1 MPVDPRVLVVVPAFN
16 AETTILE
23 TLQTILASTVPL
35 RCVVVDPSSTD
46 ATPSLIA
53 ELARNDARLTYARVD
68 PGGPGVTRRRGAEG
82 ASEELLIFVDADDVW
97 SPGCLEALVAALDA
111 NATAPLAVARFST
124 VDWAGHPV
132 EVSSYPTWVEVPQ
145 RPVRLHLEASSVL
158 DFATASSRLCFPP
171 PAGVLVRR
179 SAYEAVGG
187 FDPGVERSE
196 DVFTWIKMT
205 QLGSGVRA
213 TDAHFSYRV
222 HEGQRSQSSGRGR
235 GAIRARVLGLSVARD
250 RSLLL
255 VSLHGA
261 IATYAT
267 FARERISAG
276 LRRRDAH
283 ALGAGLRN
291 LAICGYLA
299 GWALV
304 WLVVPNAVRAR
315 RFAGGIDRGLRRS

>member
-1 MPVDPRVLVVVPAFN
+1 MARSTIATVTTPLPNDLHEWVSFDDHEEDRTWVFDVTFLTSSWNCIFGNGCQGVLTGTA
-16 AETTILE
+16 
-23 TLQTILASTVPL
+23 
-35 RCVVVDPSSTD
+35 
-46 ATPSLIA
+46 
-53 ELARNDARLTYARVD
+53 
-68 PGGPGVTRRRGAEG
+68 
-82 ASEELLIFVDADDVW
+82 EELVQGCCSYGAHFVDADDVW

-124 VDWAGHPV
+124 VDWAGRPV
-132 EVSSYPTWVEVPQ
+132 EVSSYPTWVDAPQ

-187 FDPGVERSE
+187 FDPGVARSE

-205 QLGSGVRA
+205 QLGSGVLA

-222 HEGQRSQSSGRGR
+222 HDAQRSQSSGRGR
-235 GAIRARVLGLSVARD
+235 GAIRARVLGLSVACD

-261 IATYAT
+261 IVTYAT

-291 LAICGYLA
+291 FAICGYLA

-304 WLVVPNAVRAR
+304 WLVIPNAVRVR

>member
-46 ATPSLIA
+46 ATPSLVA

-68 PGGPGVTRRRGAEG
+68 LGGPGVTRRRGAEG
-82 ASEELLIFVDADDVW
+82 ASEEFLIFVDADDVW

-124 VDWAGHPV
+124 VDLAGCPV
-132 EVSSYPTWVEVPQ
+132 EVSSYPTWVDAPQ

-158 DFATASSRLCFPP
+158 DFATASSRLCFP

-205 QLGSGVRA
+205 QLGSGVLA

-222 HEGQRSQSSGRGR
+222 HDAQRSQSSGRGR
-235 GAIRARVLGLSVARD
+235 GAIQARVLGLSVARD

-261 IATYAT
+261 IVTYAT

-283 ALGAGLRN
+283 ALGGGLRN

-304 WLVVPNAVRAR
+304 WLVVPNAVRVR